1 VLSASASG
9 RSLRLTCGAPGCR
22 NTHNLPGG
30 TRCAECRRR
39 AARHLAAGWA
49 IVHYPDH
56 DERVRV
62 VDVKRRSVAILFGEG
77 DEAAIFVRGGG
88 GLLWRQVGVDGP
100 TVHLTMGS
108 GRECD

>member
-1 VLSASASG
+1 
-9 RSLRLTCGAPGCR
+9 
-22 NTHNLPGG
+22 
-30 TRCAECRRR
+30 
-39 AARHLAAGWA
+39 
-49 IVHYPDH
+49 
-56 DERVRV
+56 V

-77 DEAAIFVRGGG
+77 DEAAIFVREGG